1 MKYPK
6 AKCDCGKF
14 FKFKPKTQTI
24 DQVDIVYAECSCGR
38 RYLSYVADKEVYE
51 RIDNTCHIPEDQQ
64 HDYITRT
71 REIMNDKKEKYH
83 SIIDKVIR

>member
-6 AKCDCGKF
+6 AKCDCGKS

-24 DQVDIVYAECSCGR
+24 DGVDIVYAQCSCGR

-51 RIDNTCHIPEDQQ
+51 RIDNTCHIPAEQQ

-71 REIMNDKKEKYH
+71 REIMNDKKEEYQ
-83 SIIDKVIR
+83 SLIDKVIR